1 MSSIIALIISIIGCF
16 LMGDATIL
24 KPTQITIAF
33 LLTLVGAGTTIYSLA
48 KKDYK
53 KICIAISI
61 IACIISIIMYILL
74 NQKMN

>member
-1 MSSIIALIISIIGCF
+1 MSSVISLIVSIIGCL

-33 LLTLVGAGTTIYSLA
+33 LITLFGIGIIIYSLV

-61 IACIISIIMYILL
+61 IACISSLIMYVLL
-74 NQKMN
+74 QQKL